1 MRLEKE
7 LQVYQLELQ
16 KLKLTAS
23 ADRLRE
29 LSPSAELTLQT
40 QLAEAESSL
49 AVKQS
54 EMGNV
59 TFQLQDHRE
68 VLAGLQQVKVHAAHP
83 PCLQSPTNCTQVG
96 LCLAQW
102 KTHPNLHPCLT
113 LLIPCVSFT
122 SFDHVCDELL

>member
-29 LSPSAELTLQT
+29 LSPSAEFTLQT

-68 VLAGLQQVKVHAAHP
+68 VLAGLQQVKAHAAHP
-83 PCLQSPTNCTQVG
+83 PCLQSPTNCTPLSLPCAMEDSPQ
-96 LCLAQW
+96 LAPLPDL
-102 KTHPNLHPCLT
+102 THTMCFINK
-113 LLIPCVSFT
+113 F
-122 SFDHVCDELL
+122 